1 MPRDRSMTDGC
12 KPSTSMDAP
21 STSAPQRRATA
32 TGIPASPPPVPDPV
46 DTERR
51 SSTKS
56 LDKMR
61 SFFTAATKSMSPTSA
76 SFKRALS
83 PRAPSPPGESS
94 LAEHHDKGRFVA
106 SSSEE
111 DLAQQC
117 TENLEIERVA
127 SVEC

>member
-12 KPSTSMDAP
+12 KPSTSTDAP

-94 LAEHHDKGRFVA
+94 LAEQLDAARAKA
-106 SSSEE
+106 AALESSSRPSP
-111 DLAQQC
+111 Q
-117 TENLEIERVA
+117 R
-127 SVEC
+127 